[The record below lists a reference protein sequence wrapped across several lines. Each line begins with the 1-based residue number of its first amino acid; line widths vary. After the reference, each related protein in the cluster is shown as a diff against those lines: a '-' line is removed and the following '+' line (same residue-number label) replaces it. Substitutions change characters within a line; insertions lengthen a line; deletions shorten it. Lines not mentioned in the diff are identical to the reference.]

1 MRLAFLIAVIL
12 FATPSFAARLLLP
25 EDAPVTAAPSAT
37 TTTAATASP
46 PAERHEPPSFGIQFG
61 VAAAA
66 GMVGAPVG
74 FLLASALG
82 NLSAF
87 LIPTA
92 ILGLVPLGLFAPV
105 LTALAGWL
113 VGNWNLT
120 DADGKF
126 SFWLG
131 FAAAAVVHIIGS
143 VIAGFAGVT
152 LGLIPGLILF
162 SVIDGAAM
170 GAASVGTMRFFRKVP
185 APTAFVVPSFSP
197 AVSATTVVPI
207 TAFAF

>member
-1 MRLAFLIAVIL
+1 MR
-12 FATPSFAARLLLP
+12 FALLVVALLSTPSLAARLLLP
-25 EDAPVTAAPSAT
+25 DDAPPVAAAAAPSA
-37 TTTAATASP
+37 ASTVTP
-46 PAERHEPPSFGIQFG
+46 ERHEPPSFGVQFG

-92 ILGLVPLGLFAPV
+92 ILGLVPMGLFAPA
-105 LTALAGWL
+105 LSALAGWL

-131 FAAAAVVHIIGS
+131 FAAATLVHIIGS
-143 VIAGFAGVT
+143 VIAGFAGVS
-152 LGLIPGLILF
+152 LAGLPGLILF

-170 GAASVGTMRFFRKVP
+170 GAAGVGTMRFFRKTP
-185 APTAFVVPSFSP
+185 SPSAFVIPSFSP
-197 AVSATTVVPI
+197 AVSATTVVPL
-207 TAFAF
+207 TAFSF